1 MVTTIKNI
9 SLIDRT
15 RYSRHIYFG
24 DVTYNPGGSCGPRI
38 QQDYQLVIV
47 HQGSASFLVDNFEY
61 VVPAGHHT
69 LLIPGHY
76 ETIQFSTGDYTRH
89 TWTSIHPSLV
99 SDELATQ
106 LNTLPKIIPTTEELN
121 TLIRLGLNDNPLQ
134 SLRSDNFLEQLGLSI
149 LHYCLIAEPLT
160 PAPKKPLPL
169 DIVRTQ
175 HIIEEQFRKPLSI
188 PSLARQIGVSPNHLI
203 RIFKIHLKTT
213 PSRYLW
219 EVRLQHGIELLTRT
233 GLRINEISERSGFQ
247 NPFHFSRMVKK
258 RTGHSPRHLRQLR
271 WGTP

>member
-9 SLIDRT
+9 STIDRT

-24 DVTYNPGGSCGPRI
+24 DVTYNPGGSCGPRV
-38 QQDYQLVIV
+38 QQDYQLVII
-47 HQGSASFLVDNFEY
+47 HQGSASFLIDNFEY
-61 VVPAGHHT
+61 VVPSGHHT

-76 ETIQFSTGDYTRH
+76 ETIQFSTDSYTRH

-99 SDELATQ
+99 SDEFAKQ
-106 LNTLPKIIPTTEELN
+106 IATLPKVISTKEELN
-121 TLIRLGLNDNPLQ
+121 TLISLGLNDNTLQ
-134 SLRSDNFLEQLGLSI
+134 SLRSDTFLEQLGLSI

-160 PAPKKPLPL
+160 PVPPNPLPL
-169 DIVRTQ
+169 DILRTQ
-175 HIIEEQFRKPLSI
+175 HIIEEQFRKPLSV

-219 EVRLQHGIELLTRT
+219 DIRIQHGIELLVRT

-247 NPFHFSRMVKK
+247 NPFHFSRLVKK
-258 RTGHSPRHLRQLR
+258 HTGYSPRHLRQLR